1 MGEIRHFVNPDVQE
15 GKVRELMEHPVIL
28 NVNPNLTK
36 FNCCPQVSN
45 LNKAKNMYHDKNKEY
60 ERCAEA
66 VRIAEQA
73 AELGAAGEGKV
84 DKRKRLEEEALAK
97 TMDYKAV
104 YMQGPIV

>member
-1 MGEIRHFVNPDVQE
+1 M
-15 GKVRELMEHPVIL
+15 
-28 NVNPNLTK
+28 
-36 FNCCPQVSN
+36 SN

-104 YMQGPIV
+104 YMQVRYSHSIILSDKMYCAVRFGNCFLRVALMYQP

>member
-1 MGEIRHFVNPDVQE
+1 MTKPHERCD
-15 GKVRELMEHPVIL
+15 GKLCIFFDQHLEHLVCL
-28 NVNPNLTK
+28 
-36 FNCCPQVSN
+36 PQVSN

>member
-1 MGEIRHFVNPDVQE
+1 M
-15 GKVRELMEHPVIL
+15 
-28 NVNPNLTK
+28 
-36 FNCCPQVSN
+36 SN

-104 YMQGPIV
+104 YMQVDIRTTYVLFLVPGYYYMLRIVVLMSNGNG

>member
-1 MGEIRHFVNPDVQE
+1 M
-15 GKVRELMEHPVIL
+15 
-28 NVNPNLTK
+28 
-36 FNCCPQVSN
+36 SN

-104 YMQGPIV
+104 YMQVNIIIIVVKIKSMRPINKN

>member
-1 MGEIRHFVNPDVQE
+1 M
-15 GKVRELMEHPVIL
+15 
-28 NVNPNLTK
+28 
-36 FNCCPQVSN
+36 SN

-84 DKRKRLEEEALAK
+84 GFIQDTLDNNVQNHYL
-97 TMDYKAV
+97 
-104 YMQGPIV
+104 

>member
-1 MGEIRHFVNPDVQE
+1 M
-15 GKVRELMEHPVIL
+15 
-28 NVNPNLTK
+28 
-36 FNCCPQVSN
+36 SN

-104 YMQGPIV
+104 YMQYVEEANARHKRVYELKAEVRIMS